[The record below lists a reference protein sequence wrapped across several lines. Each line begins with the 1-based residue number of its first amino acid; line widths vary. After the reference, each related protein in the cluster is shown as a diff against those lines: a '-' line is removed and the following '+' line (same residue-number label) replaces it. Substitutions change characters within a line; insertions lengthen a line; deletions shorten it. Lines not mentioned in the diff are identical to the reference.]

1 MDIDQ
6 LAKIDPSDW
15 IYFSEGNRNVIFKY
29 KGSDSFFIN
38 KVLRIKKT
46 QHPISTLENLKFIQ
60 SIIIPLFYE
69 PFDRYILSIELIMVE
84 IAVLK
89 KFNIDLIQKYER
101 KKKFSN
107 TLLDISENHAFL
119 LKDLSSSFPKHTIE
133 FKPKWLI
140 QSVSAPIGWKSCR
153 TCALRRLRGDISG
166 NGTRYCPLDLA
177 SENQTRIQKSIKA
190 ILIKNQIYNQ
200 NIEINLS
207 TYLQRSQLIN
217 HLKYLQSSSPR
228 TLSMVFFDCTIYIT
242 FLHEEIFDIKILDLD
257 CKSQTKVEYWDK
269 IEQQLI
275 DEGWYLGRGMAN
287 DEEPCCL

>member
-15 IYFSEGNRNVIFKY
+15 IYFSEGNRN
-29 KGSDSFFIN
+29 IN

-228 TLSMVFFDCTIYIT
+228 TLN
-242 FLHEEIFDIKILDLD
+242 

-287 DEEPCCL
+287 DEEPCLIL